1 MWPEGPK
8 VARDGAVTDPLLRRT
23 AMILLAPRMV
33 RTLLAALLALA
44 TVACSQQ
51 PTRWDEAQ
59 EKTKGKKA
67 VSTDAYEG
75 STFNKFFPKAE
86 SPYELVYKQEKKGTA
101 IADLKMDGKP
111 MATLTIF
118 DTVSNPDALTEYK
131 ESTQALGGFPLVAKG
146 TKGTA
151 VLVNRRFQVQV
162 RSTDD
167 AFSEEDRKN
176 WLKKFDLD
184 GLAKLD

>member
-1 MWPEGPK
+1 MTSSVP
-8 VARDGAVTDPLLRRT
+8 R
-23 AMILLAPRMV
+23 ILG
-33 RTLLAALLALA
+33 TLLAVVLSLAA
-44 TVACSQQ
+44 VACGQQ

-67 VSTDAYEG
+67 VSTEAYEG

-86 SPYELVYKQEKKGTA
+86 SPFDLVYKQEKKGTA
-101 IADLKMDGKP
+101 IADLKLEGKP
-111 MATLTIF
+111 VATLTIF
-118 DTVSNPDALTEYK
+118 DTVSNPDALEEYK
-131 ESTQALGGFPLVAKG
+131 ETTQALGGFPVVAKG

-151 VLVNRRFQVQV
+151 LLVNRRFQVQV

-167 AFSEEDRKN
+167 TFTEDDRKT
-176 WLKKFDLD
+176 WLKKFDLE